1 MNRSTIKGF
10 AFIISNIITIV
21 AVFLPYYIITLD
33 GKEIS
38 RSSLMP
44 TVMGIVVMLV
54 SIVSCGM
61 VFAGLQQKCGF
72 AAAASTVSVIITI
85 VRMTA
90 SKQVLIKGAIISSK
104 GVLSILGGDSDIT
117 GGSAELGI
125 GFYLLL
131 LGAIA
136 SVVTGILF
144 ATERD

>member
-72 AAAASTVSVIITI
+72 AAAASAVSVIITI

>member
-44 TVMGIVVMLV
+44 TVMGIGVMLV

-72 AAAASTVSVIITI
+72 AAAASAVSVIITI

>member
-21 AVFLPYYIITLD
+21 AVFLPYYIIFFD

-38 RSSLMP
+38 RTTLMP
-44 TVMGIVVMLV
+44 TVMGIVVILV

-72 AAAASTVSVIITI
+72 AAAASVVSVIITI

-90 SKQVLIKGAIISSK
+90 SKQVLIKGALISSK
-104 GVLSILGGDSDIT
+104 GFLSILDGDSDIT

>member
-21 AVFLPYYIITLD
+21 AVFLPYYIIIFD

-38 RSSLMP
+38 RTTLMP
-44 TVMGIVVMLV
+44 TVMGIVVILV

-72 AAAASTVSVIITI
+72 AAAASVVSVIITI

-90 SKQVLIKGAIISSK
+90 SKQVLIKGALISSK
-104 GVLSILGGDSDIT
+104 GFLSILDGDSDIT